1 MKKRILLG
9 IISGL
14 IAGGGLAG
22 CSEQNSTQK
31 MAGAPSSSSSDSS
44 TGVSAHWPQLTS
56 GIARDPAVEA
66 RIDTLLAKMSIE
78 EKVGQMIQ
86 VEIRSATPEDVK
98 QYHIGSI
105 LNGGGSF
112 PNNNKHASV
121 AEWVALADAYYHAS
135 VDTSDGGVAIPMI
148 WGTDAVHG
156 HNNVIG
162 ATLFP
167 HNIALG
173 AAHNPEL
180 MRKIGAATAAEVRA
194 TGIDWVFAPT
204 LAVVRDDRWGRTYES
219 YSEDPELVRAYG
231 GEMVGG
237 MQGNPDAEDLLQAK
251 HVIATAKHYLA
262 DGGTLN
268 GIDRGDAVISEEELV
283 RLHAQ
288 GYFSAIEA
296 GVQTVMASFSSWN
309 GEKMHGH
316 KYLMTDVLKDRLGFD
331 GFIVGDWAGHQFVNG
346 CSNVSCPQSINA
358 GLDMFMAPDPSWKE
372 LYKNTVAQAKSGEIP
387 AERLDDAVRRIL
399 RVKIRAGLFE
409 AGAPSERAFAADES
423 LIGAP
428 EHRAVARQAVRESLV
443 LLKNNGNL
451 LPLVRNQRVLV
462 AGDGADNIGKQAGGW
477 SITWQG
483 TGNQNSDFPGATS
496 VYGGIAEVVEAA
508 GGTAELSVD
517 GSFEQ
522 KPDVAIVVFGEDP
535 YAEMQG
541 DVSNLDYKGDADLA
555 LLQKLRAQDI
565 PVVALFITG
574 RPLWVN
580 PEINA
585 SDAFVAIWQPG
596 SEGAGVAD
604 VIFRNAEG
612 EVNHDFKGKL
622 TFSWPNDAQPTVRNP
637 GENEA
642 LAQFNFGYGLTYGD
656 TVEIAALSE
665 QSGLKV
671 SDSAEALAVFNGRA
685 LDPWSFQ
692 VMDTAN
698 NLSTISSS
706 VAKLSGISV
715 QSVDRK
721 VQEDSRRLRW
731 SGEGSAMVG
740 LFANS
745 RTDLTSYLGKQGALV
760 FDVKVDAAP
769 SAAVSLGMNCGTDC
783 GAEQSI
789 TELLKGATPGEWK
802 TVAVDLQCLAEA
814 GAKLDMVLS
823 PFYVRTAGA
832 LDMTVH
838 NIHIASKAESGVDA
852 DIHCG

>member
-9 IISGL
+9 VISGL

-22 CSEQNSTQK
+22 CTEQDGDNSNDNQVI
-31 MAGAPSSSSSDSS
+31 AEPPQPSAD
-44 TGVSAHWPQLTS
+44 VSAHWPQLRS
-56 GIARDPAVEA
+56 GIAKDPAVESH
-66 RIDTLLAKMSIE
+66 IDTLLSQMSIE
-78 EKVGQMIQ
+78 EKVGQMVQ
-86 VEIRSATPEDVK
+86 VEIRTATPDDVK
-98 QYHIGSI
+98 KYHIGSI
-105 LNGGGSF
+105 LNGGGAF
-112 PNNNKHASV
+112 PNNDKHASV
-121 AEWVALADAYYHAS
+121 ADWVALADAYYQAAM
-135 VDTSDGGVAIPMI
+135 DTSDGGIAIPVI

-180 MRKIGAATAAEVRA
+180 MRKIGAATAAEVSA

-219 YSEDPELVRAYG
+219 YSEDPELVRAYAG
-231 GEMVGG
+231 KMVQG
-237 MQGNPDAEDLLQAK
+237 MQGAPGSEDLLKGK
-251 HVIATAKHYLA
+251 HVVGTAKHFLA

-268 GIDRGDAVISEEELV
+268 GIDRGDAIVSEEELV

-288 GYFSAIEA
+288 GYFTAIES

-316 KYLMTDVLKDRLGFD
+316 KYLLTDVLKNRLGFD

-346 CSNVSCPQSINA
+346 CSSVSCPQSINA

-372 LYKNTVAQAKSGEIP
+372 LYKNTLAEAKSGVIS

-399 RVKIRAGLFE
+399 RVKIRSGLFD
-409 AGAPSERAFAADES
+409 AGAPSTRPYAADES

-443 LLKNNGNL
+443 MLKNNGNL
-451 LPLVRNQRVLV
+451 LPLARDQRVLV

-508 GGTAELSVD
+508 GGSVELSVD
-517 GSFEQ
+517 GSFDQ

-555 LLQKLRAQDI
+555 LMQRLRAQGI
-565 PVVALFITG
+565 PVVSLFITG
-574 RPLWVN
+574 RALWVN

-585 SDAFVAIWQPG
+585 SDAFVTIWQPG
-596 SEGAGVAD
+596 TEGGGVAD
-604 VIFRNAEG
+604 VIFRNADG
-612 EVNHDFKGKL
+612 EVNHDFKGSL
-622 TFSWPNDAQPTVRNP
+622 TFSWPNDAQPTPRNR
-637 GENEA
+637 GQNDA
-642 LAQFNFGYGLTYGD
+642 LAQFPFGYGLNYTSS
-656 TVEIAALSE
+656 VQVAALS
-665 QSGLKV
+665 QHSGLQLN
-671 SDSAEALAVFNGRA
+671 SGDETLAVFNGRA

-692 VMDTAN
+692 VTDAGN
-698 NLSTISSS
+698 NHSVISSS
-706 VAKLSGISV
+706 VADLQGIRV

-721 VQEDSRRLRW
+721 VQEDSRRLQW
-731 SGEGSAMVG
+731 SGEGNAMAG
-740 LFANS
+740 FFANR
-745 RTDLTSYLGKQGALV
+745 RTDLSSYLGKQGALV
-760 FDVKVDAAP
+760 FDVKVDGAP
-769 SAAVSLGMNCGTDC
+769 SDAVSLGINCGMDC

-789 TELLKGATPGEWK
+789 TGLLQDAIPGEWK
-802 TVAVDLQCLAEA
+802 TVAVDLQCLANA
-814 GAKLDMVLS
+814 GAKMDMVLS

-832 LDMTVH
+832 LDMTIH
-838 NIHIASKAESGVDA
+838 DIHIASQTDA

>member
-22 CSEQNSTQK
+22 CTEQNGAQK
-31 MAGAPSSSSSDSS
+31 MTAEGSSKTAGSSAE
-44 TGVSAHWPQLTS
+44 VSAHWPQLAS
-56 GIARDPAVEA
+56 GIAKDPAVEA
-66 RIDTLLAKMSIE
+66 RIDALLAKMSTE

-86 VEIRSATPEDVK
+86 VEIRSATPDDVK

-105 LNGGGSF
+105 LNGGGAF
-112 PNNNKHASV
+112 PYDNKHASV
-121 AEWVALADAYYHAS
+121 ADWVALADEYYNAS
-135 VDTSDGGVAIPMI
+135 MDTSDGGVAIPMI

-180 MRKIGAATAAEVRA
+180 LGKIGAATAAEVKA

-219 YSEDPELVRAYG
+219 YSEDPDLVRAYG
-231 GEMVGG
+231 GEMVEG
-237 MQGNPDAEDLLQAK
+237 MQGTAGSEDLLQGK

-268 GIDRGDAVISEEELV
+268 GIDRGDAMISEEELV

-288 GYFSAIEA
+288 GYFSAIES

-316 KYLMTDVLKDRLGFD
+316 KYLMTDVLKGRLGFD

-346 CSNVSCPQSINA
+346 CSNVSCPQSVNA

-372 LYKNTVAQAKSGEIP
+372 LYKNTLAQAKNGEIS
-387 AERLDDAVRRIL
+387 AARLDDAVRRIL

-409 AGAPSERAFAADES
+409 AGAPSARAFAADES

-428 EHRAVARQAVRESLV
+428 EHRAIARQAVRESLV
-443 LLKNNGNL
+443 LLKNNDQL
-451 LPLVRNQRVLV
+451 LPLARNQRVLV

-496 VYGGIAEVVEAA
+496 VYGGIANIVQAA

-541 DVSNLDYKGDADLA
+541 DISNLQYKGAGDLA
-555 LLQKLRAQDI
+555 LLNHLREQGI
-565 PVVALFITG
+565 PVVSLFITG

-580 PEINA
+580 PHINA
-585 SDAFVAIWQPG
+585 SDAFAVIWQPG
-596 SEGAGVAD
+596 TEGAGVAD
-604 VIFRNAEG
+604 VIFRNADG

-642 LAQFNFGYGLTYGD
+642 LAQFNFGYGLNYGSS
-656 TVEIAALSE
+656 VQLAELSE
-665 QSGLKV
+665 QSGLKI
-671 SDSAEALAVFNGRA
+671 SDGKQALAVFNGRA

-692 VMDTAN
+692 VMDATN
-698 NLSTISSS
+698 NLSVISSS
-706 VAKLSGISV
+706 VAKLAGISV
-715 QSVDRK
+715 QSVDRN
-721 VQEDSRRLRW
+721 VQEDSRRLQW
-731 SGEGSAMVG
+731 NGEGNAMAG
-740 LFANS
+740 FFANS
-745 RTDLTSYLGKQGALV
+745 RTDLSSYLGKQGALV

-769 SAAVSLGMNCGTDC
+769 SDAVSLGMNCGMDC

-789 TELLKGATPGEWK
+789 TELLKGAAPGEWK
-802 TVAVDLQCLAEA
+802 TVAVDLQCLADA

-838 NIHIASKAESGVDA
+838 NIHIASKTDA

>member
-9 IISGL
+9 VISGL

-22 CSEQNSTQK
+22 CSEQK
-31 MAGAPSSSSSDSS
+31 MAVAQAGNDSAES
-44 TGVSAHWPQLTS
+44 TALTADWPQLTS
-56 GIARDPAVEA
+56 GIAKDPAVEA
-66 RIDTLLAKMSIE
+66 RIDALLANMSVE
-78 EKVGQMIQ
+78 EKVGQMMQ
-86 VEIRSATPEDVK
+86 VEIRSATPQDVK
-98 QYHIGSI
+98 NYHVGSI
-105 LNGGGSF
+105 LNGGGAF
-112 PNNNKHASV
+112 PDDNKHASV
-121 AEWVALADAYYHAS
+121 ADWVALADRYYHAS
-135 VDTSDGGVAIPMI
+135 MDTSDGGVAIPMI

-173 AAHNPEL
+173 ATHNPDL
-180 MRKIGAATAAEVRA
+180 MRQIGEATAAEVSA

-204 LAVVRDDRWGRTYES
+204 LAVTRDDRWGRSYES
-219 YSEDPELVRAYG
+219 YSEDPEVVHAYG
-231 GEMVGG
+231 GELVEGL
-237 MQGNPDAEDLLQAK
+237 QGAPDSSDLLRGK
-251 HVIATAKHYLA
+251 RVVSTAKHYLA
-262 DGGTLN
+262 DGGTEN
-268 GIDRGDAVISEEELV
+268 GIDRGDAIISEQELMDI
-283 RLHAQ
+283 HAQ
-288 GYFSAIEA
+288 GYFSAIES

-309 GEKMHGH
+309 GKKMHGH

-331 GFIVGDWAGHQFVNG
+331 GFIIGDWAGHQFVNG

-372 LYKNTVAQAKSGEIP
+372 LYKNTLAQAKSGEIS

-399 RVKIRAGLFE
+399 RVKIRAGLFDD
-409 AGAPSERAFAADES
+409 GAPSERAFAADES

-428 EHRAVARQAVRESLV
+428 AHRAIARQAVRESLV
-443 LLKNNGNL
+443 LLKNNDEL
-451 LPLVRNQRVLV
+451 LPLPRDQRVLV
-462 AGDGADNIGKQAGGW
+462 AGDGADNIGKQSGGW

-496 VYGGIAEVVEAA
+496 VYDGIAEVVGSA

-541 DVSNLDYKGDADLA
+541 DVSNLDYPGESDLA
-555 LLQKLRAQDI
+555 LMQRLREQGI
-565 PVVALFITG
+565 PVVSLFITG
-574 RPLWVN
+574 RPLWTN

-585 SDAFVAIWQPG
+585 SDAFVVIWQPG
-596 SEGAGVAD
+596 TEGTGVAD

-612 EVNHDFKGKL
+612 EVHHDFTGKL
-622 TFSWPNDAQPTVRNP
+622 TFSWPNDAQPTVRNR
-637 GENEA
+637 GENEQ
-642 LAQFNFGYGLTYGD
+642 LAQFTYGYGLRYGD
-656 TVEIAALSE
+656 SVQVAALSE
-665 QSGLKV
+665 ESGLQQGDG
-671 SDSAEALAVFNGRA
+671 SEALAVFNGRA

-692 VMDTAN
+692 VMDAAN
-698 NLSTISSS
+698 NLSVITSS

-721 VQEDSRRLRW
+721 VQEDSRRVQW
-731 SGEGSAMVG
+731 TGEGNAMAG
-740 LFANS
+740 FFANS
-745 RTDLTSYLGKQGALV
+745 RTDLSSYLNNRGALV

-769 SAAVSLGMNCGTDC
+769 SEAVSLGMNCGMDC
-783 GAEQSI
+783 GAEQPI
-789 TELLKGATPGEWK
+789 TDLLNDTAVGEWK
-802 TVAVDLQCLAEA
+802 SVSVDLQCLAKG

-832 LDMTVH
+832 LDLTIH
-838 NIHIASKAESGVDA
+838 DIHIAQKNDVD
-852 DIHCG
+852 IRCS

>member
-1 MKKRILLG
+1 MTAEGSSKT
-9 IISGL
+9 
-14 IAGGGLAG
+14 AGSNA
-22 CSEQNSTQK
+22 E
-31 MAGAPSSSSSDSS
+31 
-44 TGVSAHWPQLTS
+44 VSAHWPQLAS
-56 GIARDPAVEA
+56 GIAKDPAVEA
-66 RIDTLLAKMSIE
+66 RIDALLAKMSTE

-105 LNGGGSF
+105 LNGGGAF
-112 PNNNKHASV
+112 PYDNKHASV
-121 AEWVALADAYYHAS
+121 ADWVALADEYYNAS
-135 VDTSDGGVAIPMI
+135 MDTSDGGVAIPMI

-173 AAHNPEL
+173 AAHNPAL
-180 MRKIGAATAAEVRA
+180 LGKIGAATAAEVKA

-219 YSEDPELVRAYG
+219 YSEDPDLVRAYG
-231 GEMVGG
+231 GEMVEG
-237 MQGNPDAEDLLQAK
+237 MQGAAGSEDLLQGK

-268 GIDRGDAVISEEELV
+268 GIDRGDAMISEEELV

-288 GYFSAIEA
+288 GYFSAIES

-316 KYLMTDVLKDRLGFD
+316 KYLMTDVLKGRLGFD

-346 CSNVSCPQSINA
+346 CSNVSCPQSVNA

-372 LYKNTVAQAKSGEIP
+372 LYKNTLAQAKNGEIS
-387 AERLDDAVRRIL
+387 AARLDDAVRRIL

-409 AGAPSERAFAADES
+409 AGAPSARAFAADES

-428 EHRAVARQAVRESLV
+428 EHRAIARQAVRESLV
-443 LLKNNGNL
+443 LLKNNDQL
-451 LPLVRNQRVLV
+451 LPLARNQRVLV

-496 VYGGIAEVVEAA
+496 VYGGIANIVQAA

-541 DVSNLDYKGDADLA
+541 DISNLQYKGAGDLA
-555 LLQKLRAQDI
+555 LLNNLREQGI
-565 PVVALFITG
+565 PVVSLFITG

-580 PEINA
+580 PHINA
-585 SDAFVAIWQPG
+585 SDAFAVIWQPG
-596 SEGAGVAD
+596 TEGAGVAD
-604 VIFRNAEG
+604 VIFRNADG

-642 LAQFNFGYGLTYGD
+642 LAQFNFGYGLNYGSS
-656 TVEIAALSE
+656 VQLAALSE
-665 QSGLKV
+665 QSGLKI
-671 SDSAEALAVFNGRA
+671 SDGKQALAVFNGRA

-692 VMDTAN
+692 VMDATN
-698 NLSTISSS
+698 NLSVISSS
-706 VAKLSGISV
+706 VAKLAGISV
-715 QSVDRK
+715 QSVDRN
-721 VQEDSRRLRW
+721 VQEDSRRLQW
-731 SGEGSAMVG
+731 NGEGNAMAG
-740 LFANS
+740 FFANS
-745 RTDLTSYLGKQGALV
+745 RTDLSSYLGKQGALV

-769 SAAVSLGMNCGTDC
+769 SDAVSLGMNCGMDC

-789 TELLKGATPGEWK
+789 TELLKGAAPGEWK
-802 TVAVDLQCLAEA
+802 TVAVDLQCLADA

-838 NIHIASKAESGVDA
+838 NIHIASKTVA

>member
-9 IISGL
+9 VISGL
-14 IAGGGLAG
+14 IAGGGIAG
-22 CSEQNSTQK
+22 CSEKNTTEGSGHESPT
-31 MAGAPSSSSSDSS
+31 
-44 TGVSAHWPQLTS
+44 AHLNADWPQLTS
-56 GIARDPAVEA
+56 GIAKDPAMEA
-66 RIDTLLAKMSIE
+66 RIDELLARMSLE
-78 EKVGQMIQ
+78 EKVGQLMQ

-98 QYHIGSI
+98 NYHVGSI
-105 LNGGGSF
+105 LNGGGAF
-112 PNNNKHASV
+112 PNDNKHATV
-121 AEWVALADAYYHAS
+121 ADWVALADAYYNAS
-135 VDTSDGGVAIPMI
+135 MDTSDGGVAIPMI

-173 AAHNPEL
+173 ATHNPQL
-180 MRKIGAATAAEVRA
+180 MRQIGAITAAEVSA

-204 LAVVRDDRWGRTYES
+204 LAVTRDDRWGRSYES
-219 YSEDPELVRAYG
+219 YSEDPELVRSYAGELVEGLQG
-231 GEMVGG
+231 GIGSDELLGDRHVVG
-237 MQGNPDAEDLLQAK
+237 
-251 HVIATAKHYLA
+251 TAKHFLA
-262 DGGTLN
+262 DGGTSG
-268 GIDRGDAVISEEELV
+268 GIDRGDAQMSEEELV

-316 KYLMTDVLKDRLGFD
+316 KYLLTDVLKNRLGFD
-331 GFIVGDWAGHQFVNG
+331 GFVIGDWAGHQFVNG
-346 CSNVSCPQSINA
+346 CTNVRCPQAINA

-372 LYKNTVAQAKSGEIP
+372 LYANTVEDAKSGALS

-399 RVKIRAGLFE
+399 RVKMRAGLFD

-428 EHRAVARQAVRESLV
+428 AHRAIARQAVRESLV
-443 LLKNNGNL
+443 MLKNNDGL
-451 LPLVRNQRVLV
+451 LPLARNQRVLV

-483 TGNQNSDFPGATS
+483 TGNENADFPGATS
-496 VYGGIAEVVEAA
+496 VFGGIAEVVDAA

-541 DVSNLDYKGDADLA
+541 DVSNLDYNGDADLA
-555 LLQKLRAQDI
+555 LLQRLREQDI

-585 SDAFVAIWQPG
+585 SDAFVVIWQPG
-596 SEGAGVAD
+596 TEGAGVAD
-604 VIFRNAEG
+604 VLFRDADG
-612 EVNHDFKGKL
+612 AVNHDFKGKL
-622 TFSWPNDAQPTVRNP
+622 TFSWPNDARPELRNR
-637 GENEA
+637 GQNEE
-642 LAQFNFGYGLTYGD
+642 LAQFQYGYGLTYQSG
-656 TVEIAALSE
+656 VQLAELSE
-665 QSGLKV
+665 ESGLQQ
-671 SDSAEALAVFNGRA
+671 SDASEALAVFNGRA
-685 LDPWSFQ
+685 LDPWSLQ
-692 VMDTAN
+692 VFDAGN
-698 NLSTISSS
+698 NHAVIASS
-706 VAKLSGISV
+706 VAKLQGIQV

-721 VQEDSRRLRW
+721 VQEDSRRLQW
-731 SGEGSAMVG
+731 SGEGNAMAG
-740 LFANS
+740 FFANS
-745 RTDLTSYLGKQGALV
+745 RTDLSGYLGNQGALV
-760 FDVKVDAAP
+760 FDVKVDAVP
-769 SAAVSLGMNCGTDC
+769 SDVVTLGMNCGTDC

-789 TELLKGATPGEWK
+789 TELLKAAAPGEWK
-802 TVAVDLQCLAEA
+802 TVAVDLQCLAQR
-814 GAKLDMVLS
+814 GAKMDMVLS

-832 LDMTVH
+832 LDLTVH
-838 NIHIASKAESGVDA
+838 DIRIASNTDA